1 MPAWQPQGRVG
12 EPVEMAKL
20 TVFMVSEDNSFMN
33 GSSVVS
39 DGGIMLT
46 SNFNE

>member
-1 MPAWQPQGRVG
+1 MGRVG
-12 EPVEMAKL
+12 EPVEMAKITAFL
-20 TVFMVSEDNSFMN
+20 VSEDNSYMT

-46 SNFNE
+46 SNFNNP